1 MARRPPGL
9 IFVAACVAA
18 LALRLLMPAGF
29 MPAGEGMALSICN
42 SVAQETAPAPPLTG
56 EAGKTCDFALT
67 ASPLLLALALV
78 LVLLLPAVLP
88 AAPFPAG
95 APLLRRRR
103 PCPPSRG
110 PPRR

>member
-9 IFVAACVAA
+9 IFVAVCVAA

-56 EAGKTCDFALT
+56 EAGKTCDFTLT
-67 ASPLLLALALV
+67 ALPLLLASAFV
-78 LVLLLPAVLP
+78 LMLLLPTVLP
-88 AAPFPAG
+88 VALFPAG
-95 APLLRRRR
+95 APLLRRHH